1 MQKILERSRPPVS
14 VVDFP
19 PERIEAFLREELAR
33 HGVIEAY
40 LFGSLVSGGVHPWSD
55 IDLVIVIDTE
65 KPFVERP
72 RAFAGLA
79 ALGVPV
85 DLLVYTPAEFARLRQ
100 DESPFWKSFNRH
112 HRRLL

>member
-1 MQKILERSRPPVS
+1 MQKILERSRPPIS

-19 PERIEAFLREELAR
+19 PDRIESFLCEELAR
-33 HGVIEAY
+33 QGVIEAY

-55 IDLVIVIDTE
+55 IDLMVVNDTE
-65 KPFVERP
+65 EPFVERP
-72 RAFAGLA
+72 RAYAGLC
-79 ALGVPV
+79 ALGVPI

-100 DESPFWKSFNRH
+100 GESPFWKSFNRW